1 MDAMKQVTNVS
12 SIGPIGLMW
21 VVIVAM
27 KLMAVI
33 DWSWWI
39 VVFFPVI
46 AGIGITVFFGA
57 LLLLVGGAVWAFGG
71 GNY

>member
-1 MDAMKQVTNVS
+1 MSSQ

-21 VVIVAM
+21 VVIVAL

-39 VVFFPVI
+39 VVFFPVM
-46 AGIGITVFFGA
+46 AGLGITAFA
-57 LLLLVGGAVWAFGG
+57 LVIMLITGGIIAASCK
-71 GNY
+71 N